1 MDTIHTYHCD
11 RCEFQSRLFLRLLRH
26 YQRVH
31 STEVGFRVVCG
42 VGNCYSDFSSVV
54 CLCRHLRKKHRD
66 FYAEH
71 ALCLSNAETDF
82 LTDDSVE
89 CSLPTNESGTPPFD
103 VISGASAGS
112 EIELPLDSHG
122 TSHIA
127 MDHIASLSL
136 KLREVYHVPA
146 STCCEIRESMGTM
159 LGISRNM
166 CLAYV
171 QKTMKDVAAPP
182 NVVNAVLDS
191 LSKPQPFEIAC
202 DAFMTNTNLDK
213 YVESSFPYVEPVQY
227 VLHDR
232 HCKQQDFMQYVPIVD
247 SLRLLL
253 QNDQIFSSVVNSHQS
268 QDGKLRDIC
277 DGSYFCSHPLFGAED
292 MPVLQIILYYD
303 EFCAVNP
310 LGHRAKKFKIGGF
323 YFVLGN
329 IEPKH
334 RSKLHTVQLAAL
346 CFSSAIKKFG
356 FSDVLKPMINDLVAL
371 AETGVTVIRPDG
383 EFTFRGS
390 LLIIVADNLA
400 AHALGGF
407 LESFSAVHPCRF
419 CMISKDK
426 MRSTLRSYG
435 NTMRTPEAYTT
446 QVTRATADKSFQQIY
461 GVKWDSCLNV
471 IPHFHTTCAMPSDIM
486 HDMLEGVLCDVID
499 CVIVHF
505 VQSGVITLQFLNK
518 AIEQFPYSGT
528 DKENK
533 PDVVPDLLYNFKF
546 RQTAAK
552 NRCFLRLLPAMIG
565 HMIDNG
571 DSKWEVLLLFLD
583 LHDAAFSPVMSI
595 TDTLLLDDAVESFLH
610 AFTTEFTD
618 STFKPKMH
626 FLTHYGSHCR
636 AFGPL
641 VNYWSFRFESKH
653 GYFKDITVRM
663 KCRKNIL
670 KTLAKKHQY
679 KHCLYLHDS
688 ASYLHKQHISTSGG
702 RLVSVL
708 TLPEEVKALVLS
720 LTNNDSVF
728 QCVSVIVDGLTY
740 AVDMAVVLGISNH
753 EISFAQICDI
763 FVSSGQPHLI
773 IRHLNDVEY
782 LRHYHLYSC
791 KLSSSLAAVHVS
803 DLFDPFPL
811 PIYSSDDARLCI
823 VLKHRISCD

>member
-1 MDTIHTYHCD
+1 
-11 RCEFQSRLFLRLLRH
+11 
-26 YQRVH
+26 V
-31 STEVGFRVVCG
+31 
-42 VGNCYSDFSSVV
+42 
-54 CLCRHLRKKHRD
+54 
-66 FYAEH
+66 
-71 ALCLSNAETDF
+71 SNAETDF

-89 CSLPTNESGTPPFD
+89 CSLETNESSTAPFG
-103 VISGASAGS
+103 VISSRPTSGN
-112 EIELPLDSHG
+112 EIELPLDSHRG
-122 TSHIA
+122 ASHIA

-136 KLREVYHVPA
+136 KLREVYHVPE
-146 STCCEIRESMGTM
+146 STCHEIRENMGMM
-159 LGISRNM
+159 LGVNRNM

-171 QKTMKDVAAPP
+171 QKTMKDVAAPS

-191 LSKPQPFEIAC
+191 LSKPLPFEVAC
-202 DAFMTNTNLDK
+202 DAFMTNSHLDK
-213 YVESSFPYVEPVQY
+213 YVESNFPYVEPVQY
-227 VLHDR
+227 VLRDR
-232 HCKQQDFMQYVPIVD
+232 CCKQQDFMQYVPIID
-247 SLRLLL
+247 SLKLLL
-253 QNDQIFSSVVNSHQS
+253 QNDQIFSCVVNSHQS

-292 MPVLQIILYYD
+292 VPVLQIILYYD

-310 LGHRAKKFKIGGF
+310 LGQRAKKFKIGGF

-334 RSKLHTVQLAAL
+334 RSKLHTLQLAAL

-356 FSDVLKPMINDLVAL
+356 FSDVLKTMINDLVVL
-371 AETGVTVIRPDG
+371 AETGVTVSRPEG

-390 LLIIVADNLA
+390 LLIVVADNLA

-426 MRSTLRSYG
+426 MRSTLRCDS
-435 NTMRTPEAYTT
+435 NTMCTPEAYTT
-446 QVTRATADKSFQQIY
+446 QVMRATADKSFQQIY
-461 GVKWDSCLNV
+461 GVKRDSCLNV

-486 HDMLEGVLCDVID
+486 HDMLEGVLCDVIE

-533 PDVVPDLLYNFKF
+533 PDTVPDPLCNFKF

-552 NRCFLRLLPAMIG
+552 NRCFIRLLPAMIG
-565 HMIDNG
+565 HVIDNG

-610 AFTTEFTD
+610 SFNAEFSD
-618 STFKPKMH
+618 SSFKPKMH

-641 VNYWSFRFESKH
+641 INYWSFRFESKH

-679 KHCLYLHDS
+679 KHCLYLHNS
-688 ASYLHKQHISTSGG
+688 TSYLHKQHMSTSGG
-702 RLVSVL
+702 RQVSVL
-708 TLPEEVKALVLS
+708 TLPEEVKALVIS
-720 LTNNDSVF
+720 LTNNNNVF
-728 QCVSVIVDGLTY
+728 QCVSVVVDGITY
-740 AVDMAVVLGISNH
+740 AVDMAVVLGISYN
-753 EISFAQICDI
+753 EICFAQICDI
-763 FVSSGQPHLI
+763 FVISGQSYLI
-773 IRHLNDVEY
+773 IRNLNDVEY

-791 KLSSSLAAVHVS
+791 KLSTSLAAVHVS
-803 DLFDPFPL
+803 NLLDPFPL
-811 PIYSSDDARLCI
+811 PIYYSDDGHLCI
-823 VLKHRISCD
+823 ILKHRISCD